1 MEDKMQIP
9 SRLSHV
15 KCQLVCRIIALFMLG
30 SVIKAA
36 ALPVV
41 WINEIHY
48 DNTGADS
55 GEFVEIAGAA
65 GTDLGGYQLVLYNG
79 ANGTA
84 YNTLVLSGTIA
95 DQQDGFGTIL
105 LNYVSNGIQ
114 NGAPDGLALVSPL
127 GDIQF
132 LSYEGAFTATGGA
145 AVGITSTDIGVFEP
159 DTSPLGYSLQLVGTG
174 GNYAD
179 FVWSAPALAS
189 PGSINDGQYF
199 TAASVPDGG
208 TTLGLLGLGLL
219 SLPGFLR
226 RGRLFGS

>member
-79 ANGTA
+79 TGGVV
-84 YNTLVLSGTIA
+84 YRTLDLAGTISS
-95 DQQDGFGTIL
+95 QLDGFGAVAFTFP
-105 LNYVSNGIQ
+105 VAIQ
-114 NGAPDGLALVSPL
+114 NGSPDGIALVSPT
-127 GDIQF
+127 DEIQF
-132 LSYEGAFTATGGA
+132 LSYEGAFTATDGP